1 MLKRPVLLESAFSLL
16 IDSWLD
22 VNALISA
29 FNSREISLTP
39 LISTARSRC
48 SPYEVSEPEH
58 KSDLVSTSTPIELT
72 TDLGTELGDTA
83 DIADIAPIDDP
94 EPELPDMMLEDQ
106 ELDNNYDE
114 DNISFV
120 NHSLS
125 QQPLLNMSTFAHSH
139 V

>member
-1 MLKRPVLLESAFSLL
+1 MAPLT
-16 IDSWLD
+16 
-22 VNALISA
+22 
-29 FNSREISLTP
+29 FN
-39 LISTARSRC
+39 ARSRC

-58 KSDLVSTSTPIELT
+58 KSDLVSTPIELT

>member
-83 DIADIAPIDDP
+83 DIADIAPIDEP

>member
-1 MLKRPVLLESAFSLL
+1 MLKHPFTVLLESAFSLL

-58 KSDLVSTSTPIELT
+58 KSDLVSTPIELT